1 MRYPRP
7 IESIHQIELSSH
19 CNLRCVYCP
28 SPNLEKMRDQPAQH
42 MKPTTFARALAWAK
56 YFESKSTQKELA
68 LTGIGEAILH
78 PNFAECLRLARQVLP
93 HNRITVSTNG
103 LAFTDELAKEIAPFK
118 PEVYVSLHRPEKA
131 GPAIEI
137 AKRYGIYKASNNA
150 FATSAFDWAGQ
161 LDWHVSAPKNPCGYL
176 FAGWVVVLVDGR
188 ITTCCL
194 DASGVGVVGTVS
206 DDPGS
211 LRITPYKLCLTCHE
225 TIP

>member
-1 MRYPRP
+1 M
-7 IESIHQIELSSH
+7 
-19 CNLRCVYCP
+19 
-28 SPNLEKMRDQPAQH
+28 EK
-42 MKPTTFARALAWAK
+42 TTFARALAWAR
-56 YFESKSTQKELA
+56 YFESKNTQKELA
-68 LTGIGEAILH
+68 LTGIGEALLH
-78 PNFAECLRLARQVLP
+78 PNFIECLRLARQVLP

-118 PEVYVSLHRPEKA
+118 PEIYISLHRPEKA

-137 AKRYGIYKASNNA
+137 AKRYGIYKDCNNQ
-150 FATSAFDWAGQ
+150 FATAAFDWAGQ
-161 LDWHVSAPKNPCGYL
+161 LKWHVSAPKKPCGYL
-176 FAGWVVVLVDGR
+176 AVGWAVVLVDGR

-225 TIP
+225 EIP